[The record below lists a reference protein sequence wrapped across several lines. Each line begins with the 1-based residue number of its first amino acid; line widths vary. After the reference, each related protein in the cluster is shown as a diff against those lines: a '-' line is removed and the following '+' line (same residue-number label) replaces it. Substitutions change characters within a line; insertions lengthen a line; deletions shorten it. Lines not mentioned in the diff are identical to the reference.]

1 MDGGREQGGW
11 CGGAARGLPFVCR
24 HDAELPGAGG
34 VAPAVDVAAE
44 AGTLAFGDGALVV
57 YAAAAAAAAVGAN
70 VLASADVHAAR
81 LVVAAEASSPAHL

>member
-34 VAPAVDVAAE
+34 VAPAVDVAPE
-44 AGTLAFGDGALVV
+44 AGTLAFGDGALAV
-57 YAAAAAAAAVGAN
+57 YAAAAAAVGAN